1 MCEGD
6 VCRREMCVG
15 GWYVY
20 KGDVCVYLSRFSQA
34 VSEGSV

>member
-1 MCEGD
+1 MC
-6 VCRREMCVG
+6 VRVMCVG

-34 VSEGSV
+34 GSEASVQCDV